1 MADICNEEYRQ
12 QYELVCHTV
21 LGSLCHDVPGLEW
34 ISEILP
40 KSHDHPH
47 KATAGIKSSIHVE
60 PTINLSEMDHHNMI
74 VILETLLRKRLYCLN
89 EHLETKEEKEN
100 YTKAL
105 FTIQRVGATEE
116 ELREAENIID
126 RVVDRFG
133 KMILW
138 GDQLTVKKALEA
150 ISSRKEDWNKLE
162 RLEYIGILM
171 LGDLHIMMALVCKSF
186 KSLMPTETSVN
197 PGTLGSFASILMGS
211 HRISNK
217 E

>member
-138 GDQLTVKKALEA
+138 GDQLTVKKAL
-150 ISSRKEDWNKLE
+150 
-162 RLEYIGILM
+162 
-171 LGDLHIMMALVCKSF
+171 
-186 KSLMPTETSVN
+186 
-197 PGTLGSFASILMGS
+197 
-211 HRISNK
+211 
-217 E
+217 